1 MSKTNFEFTDDIMYL
16 KGIGPR
22 FAEILKKKLT
32 LKYVFDIIIFRHEV
46 ILNLIGSSPVKSKTL
61 RHRGVAQLVA
71 HLVWD
76 QRVAGSSPVTPN

>member
-1 MSKTNFEFTDDIMYL
+1 M
-16 KGIGPR
+16 
-22 FAEILKKKLT
+22 
-32 LKYVFDIIIFRHEV
+32 VFDIINFRHEV
-46 ILNLIGSSPVKSKTL
+46 ILNLIGSSPVKFNAL